1 MSGRQQFVDEQGP
14 VSRIEYPDGSTVL
27 VADVGPGRDANV
39 DIVDDT
45 VMVVVGDEQYD
56 FELPVGSD
64 AQAFIKNGVL
74 TVEVNE

>member
-27 VADVGPGRDANV
+27 AADVGPGRDANV